1 MPMLSVCTWVD
12 CVGLCIGSSQWEE
25 GGSGFLSKGGLFF
38 VSGEALGQCEFYYAR
53 FRLPP
58 DT

>member
-38 VSGEALGQCEFYYAR
+38 VSGEGRKIKDHHTQR
-53 FRLPP
+53 QDPRI
-58 DT
+58 

>member
-38 VSGEALGQCEFYYAR
+38 VSGEDVPILGWFVG
-53 FRLPP
+53 FG
-58 DT
+58 

>member
-38 VSGEALGQCEFYYAR
+38 VSGE
-53 FRLPP
+53 
-58 DT
+58 D